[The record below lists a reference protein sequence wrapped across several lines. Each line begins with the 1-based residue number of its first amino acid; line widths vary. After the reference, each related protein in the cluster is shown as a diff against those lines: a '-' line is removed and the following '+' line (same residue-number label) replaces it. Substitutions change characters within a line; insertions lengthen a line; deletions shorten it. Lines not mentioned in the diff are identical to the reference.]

1 MKKHI
6 RSLVLPFAIV
16 MGFLFHPFCGSL
28 YCIVPILVFTMLFL
42 NYTAVDVRKMHLSMM
57 DFYIALFQAVA
68 GIGIYLLGQILGW
81 NLGLSEGL
89 MIAILTP
96 VAASVVVIS
105 CALGADR
112 ERITTAT
119 IINNLWIALLAPILF
134 SFIGRQQDMPFLI
147 SFWHIFRRIAPQIVL
162 PFIVA
167 LLLQH
172 LFPKTN
178 AAISSIK
185 WTSLYVW
192 AFTLTI
198 VLGKT
203 FHDIITSPD
212 PEWHLIGIS
221 AIACVLLCIIQFGL
235 GKLIGRHYG
244 DTISGGQTLGQ
255 KNTSFGIWM
264 SVEYMT
270 TAIAAITPAI
280 YSICQNLFNS
290 YQMYIHDKHHG
301 KET

>member
-1 MKKHI
+1 MKNHI
-6 RSLVLPFAIV
+6 RSLVLPVAIV
-16 MGFLFHPFCGSL
+16 LGFLFHPFCGHL
-28 YCIVPILVFTMLFL
+28 YVIVPGLVFTMLFL
-42 NYTAVDVRKMHLSMM
+42 NYTAVDVRKMHLSWM
-57 DFYIALFQAVA
+57 DFWIALFQAVM
-68 GIGIYLLGQILGW
+68 GIGIYLAGKMLGW
-81 NLGLSEGL
+81 NAGISEGM
-89 MIAILTP
+89 MIAIITP

-105 CALGADR
+105 CALGANR

-119 IINNLWIALLAPILF
+119 IVNNLWIALLAPVLF
-134 SFIGRQQDMPFLI
+134 SFIGKQQDMPFLV
-147 SFWHIFRRIAPQIVL
+147 SFWHIFRRIAPQIVF

-172 LFPKTN
+172 FLPKVN
-178 AAISSIK
+178 AAISKIK

-212 PEWHLIGIS
+212 PEWHLIGIAS
-221 AIACVLLCIIQFGL
+221 ILCVILCAIQFGL
-235 GKLIGRHYG
+235 GKYIGYRLG
-244 DTISGGQTLGQ
+244 DKIAGGQTMGQ

-270 TAIAAITPAI
+270 TSIAAIIPAI

-290 YQMYIHDKHHG
+290 YQMYIHDKHHE